1 MSRNPTEKVK
11 RAIDMLRANPT
22 MTRYRAAL
30 NVGVTPSA
38 LYNSQACKK
47 LFQQCNKEN
56 ELDVDAKIRK

>member
-30 NVGVTPSA
+30 NVGVTAGA
-38 LYNSQACKK
+38 LYNSKACN
-47 LFQQCNKEN
+47 QMMQE
-56 ELDVDAKIRK
+56 RKQKQGEMK